1 MATVKLPVAIVIT
14 FVWIGF
20 VCAISF
26 MESWIK
32 FRAPNVTLSVGL
44 GIGRIVFKALNRV
57 EILLSVIIFVNL
69 LLSGE
74 QLLTL
79 RNLAFFIPLLIVLLQ
94 ASWLLPA
101 LDTRAELRMQN
112 AVLPPSN
119 LHFYYIGTE
128 VLKVACLFI
137 FGISLFK

>member
-1 MATVKLPVAIVIT
+1 MATIKLPVAIVIT

-57 EILLSVIIFVNL
+57 EILLSVIIFINL

-74 QLLTL
+74 PLLTL
-79 RNLAFFIPLLIVLLQ
+79 RNLAFFIPLLIVLMQ
-94 ASWLLPA
+94 AFWLLPA

>member
-57 EILLSVIIFVNL
+57 EILLSVIIFINL

-79 RNLAFFIPLLIVLLQ
+79 RNLAFFIPLLIVLIQ

>member
-57 EILLSVIIFVNL
+57 EILLSVIIFINL
-69 LLSGE
+69 LLSGN

-79 RNLAFFIPLLIVLLQ
+79 RNLTFFIPLLVVLMQ
-94 ASWLLPA
+94 AFWLLPA
-101 LDTRAELRMQN
+101 LDARAELRMQN

-137 FGISLFK
+137 FGTSLFK

>member
-74 QLLTL
+74 QMLTL

>member
-79 RNLAFFIPLLIVLLQ
+79 RNLAFFIPLLIVLMQ

>member
-1 MATVKLPVAIVIT
+1 MATVKLPVALIIS

-26 MESWIK
+26 MESWLK
-32 FRAPNVTLSVGL
+32 FRAPNVTLSIGL
-44 GIGRIVFKALNRV
+44 GIGRIIFKALNRV
-57 EILLSVIIFVNL
+57 EMLLSLIIFINL

-94 ASWLLPA
+94 AFWLLPA
-101 LDTRAELRMQN
+101 LDARAELRMQN
-112 AVLPPSN
+112 ATPPPSN

-128 VLKVACLFI
+128 VLKVASLFM

>member
-1 MATVKLPVAIVIT
+1 MATVKLPVALIIT

-26 MESWIK
+26 MESWLK

-57 EILLSVIIFVNL
+57 EILLSVIIFISL
-69 LLSGE
+69 LLSGQ
-74 QLLTL
+74 QLLTM
-79 RNLAFFIPLLIVLLQ
+79 RNLAFFIPLLLVLMQ
-94 ASWLLPA
+94 AFWLLPA
-101 LDTRAELRMQN
+101 LDARAELRMQH

-128 VLKVACLFI
+128 VLKVVCLFI

>member
-1 MATVKLPVAIVIT
+1 MATIKLPVAIVIT

-57 EILLSVIIFVNL
+57 EILLSVIIFINL

-79 RNLAFFIPLLIVLLQ
+79 RNLAFFIPLLIVLMQ

>member
-79 RNLAFFIPLLIVLLQ
+79 HNLAFFIPLLIVLMQ

>member
-1 MATVKLPVAIVIT
+1 MATIKLPVAIVIT

-57 EILLSVIIFVNL
+57 EILLSVIIFINL

-79 RNLAFFIPLLIVLLQ
+79 RNLAFFIPLLIVLMQ

-128 VLKVACLFI
+128 VLKIACLFI

>member
-57 EILLSVIIFVNL
+57 EILLSVIIFINL

-79 RNLAFFIPLLIVLLQ
+79 RNLAFFIPLLIVLMQ

-128 VLKVACLFI
+128 VLKIACLFI

>member
-1 MATVKLPVAIVIT
+1 MATVKLPVALIIT

-26 MESWIK
+26 MESCLK
-32 FRAPNVTLSVGL
+32 FRAPNVTLSIGL
-44 GIGRIVFKALNRV
+44 GIGRIIFKALNRV
-57 EILLSVIIFVNL
+57 EILLSVIIFINL

-79 RNLAFFIPLLIVLLQ
+79 RNLAFFIPLLIVLMQ

-128 VLKVACLFI
+128 VLKIACLFI

>member
-57 EILLSVIIFVNL
+57 EILLSVIIFINL

-79 RNLAFFIPLLIVLLQ
+79 RNLAFFIPLLIVLMQ